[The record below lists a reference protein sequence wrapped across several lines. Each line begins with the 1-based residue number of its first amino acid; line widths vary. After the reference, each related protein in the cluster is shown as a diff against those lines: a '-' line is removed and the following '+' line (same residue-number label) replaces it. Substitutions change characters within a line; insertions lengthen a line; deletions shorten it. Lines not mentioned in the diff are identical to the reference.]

1 MHAHL
6 VKWASEG
13 RDKQLFPKETLLTDD
28 NCEAILRVRL
38 LSKSTDQETHR

>member
-13 RDKQLFPKETLLTDD
+13 RDKETLLTDD